1 MLQVACCFHL
11 TDRNT
16 AF

>member
-1 MLQVACCFHL
+1 MLQVVCCFHL